1 MATYILV
8 SFLCFSQV
16 LLSMAQLILD
26 LHDNLQNETGF
37 ALNSLNEVL
46 CTTKS
51 LSLVISTW
59 YHPAFTPAPFVEK
72 QVRIG

>member
-16 LLSMAQLILD
+16 LLCMAQLILD

-51 LSLVISTW
+51 LSLVR
-59 YHPAFTPAPFVEK
+59 YHLAFTPAPFVEN
-72 QVRIG
+72 QARIG